1 MKKIVCIAMAVAA
14 IVFSAC
20 SSDEEN
26 PIDNNG
32 SNTGMVLH
40 ATIDGQDATRATMNG
55 DSVNMTKDDSGKW
68 TFAFSGSDKIN
79 VSNSDISNYYTFT
92 NVAKDDDKS
101 TSFLSTDAKATAKAA
116 NWCAY
121 FPGNDVDLS
130 YQSGKFADVAN
141 YYALAGTTEN
151 ATTGA
156 DDGISINMKPQVAI
170 LRVVKVENQKFGAC
184 DVNVRTADGKYVAG
198 LTAKKGEAAFDVKTS
213 DTKVTLL
220 SKTMPGVYY
229 IAVPAGVKISIYNG
243 DSLRNKTKD
252 VGLTAGKYYTV
263 LTGPITGTK
272 EATIN
277 GKTVQIGWVQMYPG
291 GAKIAT
297 QNVERKL
304 SWAEASA
311 QGDAY
316 VWGKNWRTPTVD
328 EMNVVNTKYMSS
340 LYEIIKENGKD
351 VPVFTFT
358 GTTLGYTNNKLHLHA
373 NSDKSSTEYGEAAYW
388 SETEVNS
395 ITANC
400 LQMLSYGGSN
410 NGFWFSPYDKKMTYY
425 VRPIVNE

>member
-1 MKKIVCIAMAVAA
+1 M
-14 IVFSAC
+14 S
-20 SSDEEN
+20 
-26 PIDNNG
+26 
-32 SNTGMVLH
+32 
-40 ATIDGQDATRATMNG
+40 
-55 DSVNMTKDDSGKW
+55 
-68 TFAFSGSDKIN
+68 
-79 VSNSDISNYYTFT
+79 
-92 NVAKDDDKS
+92 
-101 TSFLSTDAKATAKAA
+101 
-116 NWCAY
+116 
-121 FPGNDVDLS
+121 
-130 YQSGKFADVAN
+130 
-141 YYALAGTTEN
+141 
-151 ATTGA
+151 
-156 DDGISINMKPQVAI
+156 
-170 LRVVKVENQKFGAC
+170 
-184 DVNVRTADGKYVAG
+184 
-198 LTAKKGEAAFDVKTS
+198 
-213 DTKVTLL
+213 
-220 SKTMPGVYY
+220 
-229 IAVPAGVKISIYNG
+229 
-243 DSLRNKTKD
+243 
-252 VGLTAGKYYTV
+252 KYYTV

-410 NGFWFSPYDKKMTYY
+410 NGFWFSPYDKKLTYY

>member
-1 MKKIVCIAMAVAA
+1 MHRYG
-14 IVFSAC
+14 C
-20 SSDEEN
+20 SCNRVLSMQQRRRN

-220 SKTMPGVYY
+220 SKTTPGVYY

-252 VGLTAGKYYTV
+252 AGLTAGKYYTV

-277 GKTVQIGWVQMYPG
+277 GKTVQIGWVQLYPG

-297 QNVERKL
+297 QNVADKI
-304 SWAEASA
+304 SWIEASKT
-311 QGDAY
+311 GDDY
-316 VWGKNWRTPTVD
+316 VWGKNWRTPTTE
-328 EMNVVNTKYMSS
+328 EMNIVNGNKILKSCGT
-340 LYEIIKENGKD
+340 ENGTLGFIFSGK
-351 VPVFTFT
+351 F
-358 GTTLGYTNNKLHLHA
+358 LGYTKNKIFLPANDKSLDYYMEGNYWSREIDPNNK
-373 NSDKSSTEYGEAAYW
+373 
-388 SETEVNS
+388 
-395 ITANC
+395 
-400 LQMLSYGGSN
+400 N
-410 NGFWFSPYDKKMTYY
+410 NGLCLDMVGGNNTFAYGDWSKIPVTSTNY